1 MQTSKSSAIIYL
13 SVGAAALCVLATG
26 IYFLKDRNDTFVAV
40 SLPSGLQTPI
50 SQRQNTLSNTGDS
63 EQIEL
68 AMSAY
73 SAGKLVAPA
82 GENAFEY
89 YLAALQSNPGDV
101 GAEEA
106 IMELV
111 PVAMSAL
118 ESAMAANTTLE
129 VERLIP
135 LLERADP
142 GAARVAALKQRWQAN
157 VANLANANLANTNLV
172 NMGKQASAQ
181 AASGSE
187 NVQPPILVPENS
199 APEIAAMP
207 TPAVTAPKVVPK
219 PALAANLKPSQPVQ
233 ASPKV
238 ATAQVQTRAVESRA
252 VENRVVEARALST
265 ARAVFPAQA
274 RRQKIEG
281 WVDLQ
286 VVVDAS
292 GRVTEASVIGAQPA
306 RIFDVEARRAVMRWR
321 YSPKRV
327 NDQPV
332 SSVLRQRIKFSLAG

>member
-1 MQTSKSSAIIYL
+1 MKTTRSSAIIYL
-13 SVGAAALCVLATG
+13 SAGAAALCVLATG
-26 IYFLKDRNDTFVAV
+26 IYFLKDRNDTSVAV

-50 SQRQNTLSNTGDS
+50 SQRQNTLSSTLRNTGDS

-157 VANLANANLANTNLV
+157 VANLANANLANI
-172 NMGKQASAQ
+172 GKQATASAQ

-219 PALAANLKPSQPVQ
+219 PALAANLKLSQPVQ

-238 ATAQVQTRAVESRA
+238 ATAQVQTRAVE
-252 VENRVVEARALST
+252 NRVVEARALST
-265 ARAVFPAQA
+265 ARVVFPAQA

>member
-1 MQTSKSSAIIYL
+1 MKTSRSSAIIYL
-13 SVGAAALCVLATG
+13 SVGAAALGVLATSV
-26 IYFLKDRNDTFVAV
+26 YFMSTQASAPAAA
-40 SLPSGLQTPI
+40 SLQSGLQTPI
-50 SQRQNTLSNTGDS
+50 PQRESTLSNPDHS
-63 EQIEL
+63 EQIER

-89 YLAALQSNPGDV
+89 YLAALQSKPSDV
-101 GAEEA
+101 GAQEA

-111 PVAMSAL
+111 PVAMTAL
-118 ESAMAANTTLE
+118 ESAMAANTTAD

-142 GAARVAALKQRWQAN
+142 GAARVVALKQRWQAN
-157 VANLANANLANTNLV
+157 VANMA
-172 NMGKQASAQ
+172 KQASA
-181 AASGSE
+181 AVPTPSLE
-187 NVQPPILVPENS
+187 NVPAQVMILAEENN
-199 APEIAAMP
+199 APEIAATPPIARPAAP
-207 TPAVTAPKVVPK
+207 TVAPKVVQP
-219 PALAANLKPSQPVQ
+219 PAVAVNAKQQDPLQ
-233 ASPKV
+233 ASPKA
-238 ATAQVQTRAVESRA
+238 ATAEVQ
-252 VENRVVEARALST
+252 NRIVEARALST

-286 VVVDAS
+286 VAVDAS
-292 GRVTEASVIGAQPA
+292 GRVTEALVVGAQPT

-321 YSPKRV
+321 YSPKLV

>member
-1 MQTSKSSAIIYL
+1 MKTTRSSAIIYL
-13 SVGAAALCVLATG
+13 SAGAAALCVLATG
-26 IYFLKDRNDTFVAV
+26 IYFLKDRNDTSVAV

-50 SQRQNTLSNTGDS
+50 SQRQNTLSSTLRNTGDS

-157 VANLANANLANTNLV
+157 VANLANANLANIE
-172 NMGKQASAQ
+172 KQASAQ

-187 NVQPPILVPENS
+187 NVQPQILAPENS
-199 APEIAAMP
+199 APEIAVMP
-207 TPAVTAPKVVPK
+207 TPAVTAPKVVSK
-219 PALAANLKPSQPVQ
+219 PAVAANLKPSPPVQ

-238 ATAQVQTRAVESRA
+238 ATAQVQTRAVESR
-252 VENRVVEARALST
+252 VVEARVLNT

-286 VVVDAS
+286 VVIDAS

>member
-1 MQTSKSSAIIYL
+1 MKTTRSSAIIYL

-26 IYFLKDRNDTFVAV
+26 IYFLNDRNDTSVAV

-50 SQRQNTLSNTGDS
+50 SQRQNTLSSTLRNTGDS

-157 VANLANANLANTNLV
+157 VANLANANLANIE
-172 NMGKQASAQ
+172 KQASAQ

-187 NVQPPILVPENS
+187 NVQPQILAQENS

-207 TPAVTAPKVVPK
+207 TPAVTAPKVVSK
-219 PALAANLKPSQPVQ
+219 PAVAANLKPSPPVQ

-238 ATAQVQTRAVESRA
+238 ATAQVQTRAVESR
-252 VENRVVEARALST
+252 VVEARVLNT

>member
-1 MQTSKSSAIIYL
+1 MRTSRSSAIIYL
-13 SVGAAALCVLATG
+13 SVGVAALSLLVTG
-26 IYFLKDRNDTFVAV
+26 IYFLNDRTDTPVEV
-40 SLPSGLQTPI
+40 SLQSGLQTPL
-50 SQRQNTLSNTGDS
+50 SRRQNVLSNAGDS

-142 GAARVAALKQRWQAN
+142 GTARVAALKQRWQAN
-157 VANLANANLANTNLV
+157 VANLANANLANI
-172 NMGKQASAQ
+172 GKQASAQ

-187 NVQPPILVPENS
+187 NVQPQILAPENS

-219 PALAANLKPSQPVQ
+219 PAVAANLKPSPPVQ

>member
-1 MQTSKSSAIIYL
+1 MKTTRASAIIYL

-26 IYFLKDRNDTFVAV
+26 IYFLKDRNDTSVAV
-40 SLPSGLQTPI
+40 SLPSSLQTPI
-50 SQRQNTLSNTGDS
+50 SQRQNTPSNTLRNTGDS

-106 IMELV
+106 IMELM

-157 VANLANANLANTNLV
+157 VANLANANLANIE
-172 NMGKQASAQ
+172 KQASAQ

-187 NVQPPILVPENS
+187 NVQPQILAPENS

-219 PALAANLKPSQPVQ
+219 PAVAANLKPSPPVQ

-286 VVVDAS
+286 VVIDAS

>member
-1 MQTSKSSAIIYL
+1 MKTSRSSAIIYF

-26 IYFLKDRNDTFVAV
+26 IYFLKDGNDTSVAV
-40 SLPSGLQTPI
+40 SVPSGLQMPI
-50 SQRQNTLSNTGDS
+50 SKRQNTLTNTGDS

-68 AMSAY
+68 AMRAY

-157 VANLANANLANTNLV
+157 VANLANIA
-172 NMGKQASAQ
+172 KQASAQ
-181 AASGSE
+181 VASSLE
-187 NVQPPILVPENS
+187 NVQPPILAPENS

-207 TPAVTAPKVVPK
+207 PPAVAAPKVVPK
-219 PALAANLKPSQPVQ
+219 PAVASNLKPSPPVQ

-238 ATAQVQTRAVESRA
+238 ASAQVQQVQTRA

-265 ARAVFPAQA
+265 ARVVFPAQA